1 MPELNKL
8 NSEKTD
14 SKDIA
19 ARGALAESSVLL
31 ASGRR
36 TDPKAFV
43 ISGTEKLV
51 RSFRIKQVPF
61 RTSNDDEKV
70 AFFQCITRAM
80 DIGEKLPLRLCFV
93 FYLNVLQI
101 LPSLPPPL
109 AGCHL

>member
-80 DIGEKLPLRLCFV
+80 DIGDKLPLLRCWRFV
-93 FYLNVLQI
+93 FYLIVLQI
-101 LPSLPPPL
+101 LP
-109 AGCHL
+109 AECHL